1 MPDGIYLNAR
11 WLGVKKLAKK
21 MNDII
26 QDRERYYDFF
36 KWHGYYS
43 FHNIDENLQHD
54 VVCGF
59 CELLNSKSQKGQR
72 SLHKSTIYRFWNVLD
87 INYGPSWE

>member
-1 MPDGIYLNAR
+1 MPHGIYLNAR

-26 QDRERYYDFF
+26 HDHIRYYDFF

-43 FHNIDENLQHD
+43 FHNIDDDLQHD
-54 VVCGF
+54 VVCGL
-59 CELLNSKSQKGQR
+59 CALLNNKAHKGQR
-72 SLHKSTIYRFWNVLD
+72 SLHKTTFSKFWNVL
-87 INYGPSWE
+87 NYEFGNR